1 MSLPAFPVKKILVL
15 LILLVVPG
23 SLYYLLKSKGE
34 NRYRPLAIYGPKQPA
49 STFHTKRG
57 KQIRDT
63 LYHQIKDFKLINQN
77 GDSTKFPADS
87 SQITVVNFF
96 FSRCPTFCSNMNKE
110 MARVAKI
117 NNGNRLLRF
126 LSISVD
132 PEYDQP
138 NVLQAYSKRYIA
150 ENKKWEFL
158 TGDRELIYSL
168 AKEDFLVDAIQD
180 TTRELN
186 FIHSPMIILIDSKKR
201 IRGYYDSTGG
211 NEKMNLLVD
220 EIRVL
225 MAEELRNVKDR

>member
-1 MSLPAFPVKKILVL
+1 MSQPAFPVKKILVL
-15 LILLVVPG
+15 LILFVVPA
-23 SLYYLLKSKGE
+23 SVYYLLKAKGE
-34 NRYRPLAIYGPKQPA
+34 NRYYPLSIYGPKEPA
-49 STFHTKRG
+49 STFHTRRG

-63 LYHQIKDFKLINQN
+63 LYHEIRDFKLLNQN
-77 GDSTKFPADS
+77 GDSVSFPVDS
-87 SQITVVNFF
+87 AQITVVNFF

-126 LSISVD
+126 ISISVD
-132 PEYDQP
+132 SEHDQP
-138 NVLQAYSKRYIA
+138 EVLNAYSKKYVA
-150 ENKKWEFL
+150 ENKKWDFL
-158 TGDRELIYSL
+158 TGDRQLIYAL
-168 AKEDFLVDAIQD
+168 AKEDFLVDAIED

-186 FIHSPMIILIDSKKR
+186 FIHSPMIVLIDSKKR

-211 NEKMNLLVD
+211 NEKMNLLTD

>member
-1 MSLPAFPVKKILVL
+1 MNRPAFPVKKILIL

-23 SLYYLLKSKGE
+23 SLYYLLKFKGE
-34 NRYRPLAIYGPKQPA
+34 NRYRPLAIYGPKQAA

-63 LYHQIKDFKLINQN
+63 LYHQIRDFKLLNQH
-77 GDSTKFPADS
+77 GDSVIFPADS
-87 SQITVVNFF
+87 SQITIVNFF

-110 MARVAKI
+110 MSRVAKI
-117 NNGNRLLRF
+117 NDGNRLLRF

-132 PEYDQP
+132 PDYDQP
-138 NVLQAYSKRYIA
+138 NVLKAYSKQYVA
-150 ENKKWEFL
+150 ENKKWDFL
-158 TGDRELIYSL
+158 TGDKELIYSL

-180 TTRELN
+180 TTRKLN
-186 FIHSPMIILIDSKKR
+186 FIHSPMIILVDSKNR

-211 NEKMNLLVD
+211 NDKMNLLVD

>member
-1 MSLPAFPVKKILVL
+1 MGLPAFPVKKILIL
-15 LILLVVPG
+15 LILLVVPA
-23 SLYYLLKSKGE
+23 SVYYLLKAKGE

-63 LYHQIKDFKLINQN
+63 LYHKIRDFKLLNQN

-87 SQITVVNFF
+87 SQITIVNFF
-96 FSRCPTFCSNMNKE
+96 FSRCPTFCSSMNRE

-117 NNGNRLLRF
+117 NKGNRLLRF

-132 PEYDQP
+132 SEFDRPE
-138 NVLQAYSKRYIA
+138 VLKSYSKEYVS
-150 ENKKWEFL
+150 ENEKWDFL

-168 AKEDFLVDAIQD
+168 AKEDFMVDAFQD
-180 TTRELN
+180 TTKKVN
-186 FIHSPMIILIDSKKR
+186 FIHSPMIILIDSQKR

-211 NEKMNLLVD
+211 NDKMNLLVD

-225 MAEELRNVKDR
+225 IAEELRNVKDR

>member
-1 MSLPAFPVKKILVL
+1 MSLSAFPVKKILVL

-23 SLYYLLKSKGE
+23 SLYYLLKAKGE
-34 NRYRPLAIYGPKQPA
+34 NRYRPLAIYGPKQLA
-49 STFHTKRG
+49 ATFHTKRG
-57 KQIRDT
+57 KQIQDT
-63 LYHQIKDFKLINQN
+63 LYHQIKDFTLLNQD
-77 GDSTKFPADS
+77 GVPTKFPADS

-117 NNGNRLLRF
+117 NDGNRLLRF

-132 PEYDQP
+132 PEHDQP
-138 NVLQAYSKRYIA
+138 DVLKAYSKKYRA
-150 ENKKWEFL
+150 ENEKWDFL
-158 TGDRELIYSL
+158 TGDKNLIYSL
-168 AKEDFLVDAIQD
+168 AKEDFLVDAIRD

-186 FIHSPMIILIDSKKR
+186 FIHSPMIILVDSQRR

-211 NEKMNLLVD
+211 NDKMNLLVD

>member
-1 MSLPAFPVKKILVL
+1 MSLPAFPVKKILIL

-23 SLYYLLKSKGE
+23 SVYYLLKAKGE
-34 NRYRPLAIYGPKQPA
+34 NRYRPLAIYGPKQPG

-63 LYHQIKDFKLINQN
+63 LYHQISDFTLVDQN
-77 GDSTKFPADS
+77 GEPSKFPTDS

-96 FSRCPTFCSNMNKE
+96 FTRCPTFCSNMNRE

-132 PEYDQP
+132 PEFDRP
-138 NVLQAYSKRYIA
+138 EVLKEYSKKYSS
-150 ENKKWEFL
+150 ENEKWDFL
-158 TGDRELIYSL
+158 TGDKEMIYSL
-168 AKEDFLVDAIQD
+168 AKQDFLVDAFRD
-180 TTRELN
+180 TTKAVN
-186 FIHSPMIILIDSKKR
+186 FIHSPMIILVDSKKR

-211 NEKMNLLVD
+211 NDKMNLLTD

-225 MAEELRNVKDR
+225 IAEELRNVKDR

>member
-1 MSLPAFPVKKILVL
+1 MGLPAFPVKKILVL
-15 LILLVVPG
+15 LILLVVPA
-23 SLYYLLKSKGE
+23 SVYYLLKAKGE

-63 LYHQIKDFKLINQN
+63 LYHQIRDFTLFDQN
-77 GDSTKFPADS
+77 ADSAKFPADS

-96 FSRCPTFCSNMNKE
+96 FTRCPTFCSSMNRE

-132 PEYDQP
+132 PEFDRP
-138 NVLQAYSKRYIA
+138 EVLKAYSSKYA
-150 ENKKWEFL
+150 SENEKWDFL
-158 TGDRELIYSL
+158 TGDKNRIFKL
-168 AKEDFLVDAIQD
+168 AKEDFLVDAFQD
-180 TTRELN
+180 TTKEAN

-211 NEKMNLLVD
+211 NEKMNLLTD

-225 MAEELRNVKDR
+225 IAEELRNVRDR